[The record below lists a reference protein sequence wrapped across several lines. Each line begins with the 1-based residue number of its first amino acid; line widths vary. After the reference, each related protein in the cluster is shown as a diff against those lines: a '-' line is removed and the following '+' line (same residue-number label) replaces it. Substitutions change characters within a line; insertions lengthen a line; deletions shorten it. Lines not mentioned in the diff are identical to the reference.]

1 MFAYSLYQFMVVP
14 LMDDYEI
21 SPFER
26 LIQVQGRQF
35 IEDAGQSRIDS
46 SKLLERRLA
55 VVLPEMRETPPLFG
69 FIDHHLMTSGE
80 KLGDNPSQKVSIPV
94 IPVREK
100 GMVEHHNMHS

>member
-1 MFAYSLYQFMVVP
+1 MLAYPLYQFVVVP
-14 LMDDYEI
+14 LMDDYQI

-35 IEDAGQSRIDS
+35 IEDAGQSRVDG

-55 VVLPEMRETPPLFG
+55 VVLPEVRETPPLFG

-80 KLGDNPSQKVSIPV
+80 KFGDDAS
-94 IPVREK
+94 
-100 GMVEHHNMHS
+100 